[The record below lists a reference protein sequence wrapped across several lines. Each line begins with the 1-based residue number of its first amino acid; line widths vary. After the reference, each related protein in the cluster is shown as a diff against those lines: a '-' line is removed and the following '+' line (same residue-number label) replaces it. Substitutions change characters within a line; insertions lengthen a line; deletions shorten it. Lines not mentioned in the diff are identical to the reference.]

1 MNFLMMND
9 EVVDKVCVVV
19 SVVAVESTEEASSTA
34 SATASAL
41 ASLPASVSP
50 DPVVVVTNL
59 DVRAFTMTT
68 KASIKTSMLRG
79 GMYYYSNNHF
89 LLGRIVTAREI
100 QNAI

>member
-19 SVVAVESTEEASSTA
+19 AVVVSVESTGEASSTA
-34 SATASAL
+34 STTASAL

-79 GMYYYSNNHF
+79 MYYYSNNHF
-89 LLGRIVTAREI
+89 LLCRVVNAREI

>member
-19 SVVAVESTEEASSTA
+19 GVVAVESTEEASSTA
-34 SATASAL
+34 SATASVL

-68 KASIKTSMLRG
+68 KASIKTSMLLRG
-79 GMYYYSNNHF
+79 TTTVITTFYSVN
-89 LLGRIVTAREI
+89 AREI

>member
-1 MNFLMMND
+1 MKFLMMND

-19 SVVAVESTEEASSTA
+19 GVVAVESTEEASSTA
-34 SATASAL
+34 SATASVL

-79 GMYYYSNNHF
+79 TITVIITFYSVN
-89 LLGRIVTAREI
+89 AREI